1 MPYYMPNVFVIYIMT
16 TQYLFFSNFIYLIHR
31 KIEEIIK
38 EKKKNIK
45 RVDKNIEFPFKCD
58 SVSTFYLFIIII
70 SSSISSIIIINY
82 YSFF

>member
-1 MPYYMPNVFVIYIMT
+1 MT